1 MNPKT
6 LFQLYEEH
14 THYVSDKWTLYLTE
28 YEKHLSHFRDKS
40 VNLLEIGIQNGG
52 SLEIWAKY
60 FNNASLILGCD
71 INPEVSS
78 LSFED
83 PRIKVVIGDATD
95 FETQKKIADQC
106 SDFDII
112 IDDGSHHSSDIVQV
126 FNLYFPLMKNGGL
139 FIVEDLH
146 CSYWDQFE
154 GGLYHPA
161 SSISFFKKLSD
172 VINQQ
177 HWGIDKETSLKN
189 LFSEFPWPFNAE
201 MLEQIHSVTFIN
213 SLCMISKQSPED
225 NRLGQRIIVGQVAQI
240 NSDVLNI
247 DRKSSVSDQRS
258 NTYSSMSPLQKME
271 QKYEHLES
279 TLSDRNSQIASL
291 ESSLAD
297 RNSQIASLE
306 SSLADR
312 NSQIASLESSLADR
326 DSQIASLESS
336 LADRN
341 SQIASLES
349 SLADRDS
356 QIASLEKDF
365 QSIISSRS
373 WKLTSPLRRMASKHP
388 IFAKQSFR
396 LLKLFWW
403 TLTLKLPILKQMK
416 TYARRILQLLLPGE
430 PGRSDR
436 YALARKIYIRL
447 PFPLKMKKYFRDS
460 GKRLLARWDGRYLEN
475 NSYQGLAR
483 QYTMSREETYHLNG
497 ALSSNTKKRIQI
509 FRRNGLGDVILA
521 TPVLRCLRKKFPT
534 DHITFVTLSPE
545 ILFNNP
551 NIDHII
557 HGEKPLDGY
566 DLTIELDYE
575 YFPDDHIV
583 DAYARCAGV
592 VVEDKNP
599 EIYLDY
605 NELVVAVDNL
615 VSNGIDLNKPICAF
629 QITSGWP
636 VRDWPLPSF
645 QKVAETLTS
654 LGTQVIVLG
663 EKATPPINFGFD
675 FRGKTS
681 IREAAAILMKC
692 RAALTIDSSLMHVS
706 LAVHTPVVSLF
717 GCTNPEKRLPEYALN
732 SSY

>member
-312 NSQIASLESSLADR
+312 
-326 DSQIASLESS
+326 
-336 LADRN
+336 
-341 SQIASLES
+341 
-349 SLADRDS
+349 DS

-460 GKRLLARWDGRYLEN
+460 GKRLLARWDGRYL
-475 NSYQGLAR
+475 
-483 QYTMSREETYHLNG
+483 
-497 ALSSNTKKRIQI
+497 
-509 FRRNGLGDVILA
+509 
-521 TPVLRCLRKKFPT
+521 
-534 DHITFVTLSPE
+534 
-545 ILFNNP
+545 
-551 NIDHII
+551 
-557 HGEKPLDGY
+557 
-566 DLTIELDYE
+566 
-575 YFPDDHIV
+575 V
-583 DAYARCAGV
+583 DA
-592 VVEDKNP
+592 EK
-599 EIYLDY
+599 
-605 NELVVAVDNL
+605 
-615 VSNGIDLNKPICAF
+615 
-629 QITSGWP
+629 
-636 VRDWPLPSF
+636 
-645 QKVAETLTS
+645 LTFF
-654 LGTQVIVLG
+654 
-663 EKATPPINFGFD
+663 K
-675 FRGKTS
+675 
-681 IREAAAILMKC
+681 EAQE
-692 RAALTIDSSLMHVS
+692 S
-706 LAVHTPVVSLF
+706 
-717 GCTNPEKRLPEYALN
+717 
-732 SSY
+732 